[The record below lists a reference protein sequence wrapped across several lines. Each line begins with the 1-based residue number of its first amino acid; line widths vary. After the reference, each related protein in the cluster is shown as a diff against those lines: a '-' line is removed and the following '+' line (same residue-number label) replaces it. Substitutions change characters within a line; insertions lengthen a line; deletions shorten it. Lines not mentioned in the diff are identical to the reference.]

1 MKWVRQWLLLLIICF
16 WINTLFAQKKAVQL
30 NFAQGKILDI
40 YPNFPER
47 KNHGV
52 GTIAYQWQRNSGY
65 SASYGFAQNGVNLS
79 FHDFGN
85 RAILGLGIGLQYELQ
100 LHQHLTRKLQLI
112 ERIGMG
118 GIWNTKPYHYATNP
132 ENIVMGS
139 HLAALVS
146 VAFGLEYRLI
156 PTLNLSAEGMFWHSS
171 NMHARLPNV
180 GMNTPS
186 FRVGLAYAFQTQNE
200 TITPSE
206 KLNLPNQWELQT
218 RFALGFNEAG
228 GTARPVNTP
237 LYWKQLLSLGV
248 AYRFKSIHRVSV
260 NLETYYDGANRIWN
274 EALERDL
281 AHPYL
286 ASSVV
291 AIMFGHE
298 FIYGHFGFVIN
309 AGLNLYNPTYDYLL
323 SEIFESLSRGGLKK
337 YVPGRF
343 AMRYYFSLPE
353 KHFAS
358 NFIQFGVKSHFTQA
372 DFLEMGIGM
381 IISKPKARAK

>member
-1 MKWVRQWLLLLIICF
+1 MKWVHQWLLLLMICF
-16 WINTLFAQKKAVQL
+16 CVNKLYAQKKAIQL
-30 NFAQGKILDI
+30 SFAQGKILDI

-47 KNHGV
+47 KNHQ
-52 GTIAYQWQRNSGY
+52 IASLAYQWQNNSGY
-65 SASYGFAQNGVNLS
+65 SARFGFAQNAINLS

-85 RAILGLGIGLQYELQ
+85 RAILGLGVGLQYELQ
-100 LHQHLTRKLQLI
+100 LHQHLSKKLQLI

-118 GIWNTKPYHYATNP
+118 GIWNTKPYHYADNP

-146 VAFGLEYRLI
+146 VAFGLDYRLT
-156 PTLNLSAEGMFWHSS
+156 PTLNLSAEGVFWHSS

-186 FRVGLAYAFQTQNE
+186 FRVGLAHAFKIND
-200 TITPSE
+200 E
-206 KLNLPNQWELQT
+206 KAIQIAKLQLPNQWELQT

-237 LYWKQLLSLGV
+237 LYWKQLFSLGV
-248 AYRFKSIHRVSV
+248 AYRYKSIHRVSV
-260 NLETYYDGANRIWN
+260 NLETYYDGANRVWN

-281 AHPYL
+281 ANPYL

-291 AIMFGHE
+291 ALMIGHE
-298 FIYGHFGFVIN
+298 FIYGHFGFVVN
-309 AGLNLYNPTYDYLL
+309 AGLNLYNPTYNYLL
-323 SEIFESLSRGGLKK
+323 SEVFDNLSRGGLKK

-343 AMRYYFSLPE
+343 AMRYYLNLPE
-353 KHFAS
+353 KTTAS
-358 NFIQFGVKSHFTQA
+358 SFIQFGVKSHFTQA
-372 DFLEMGIGM
+372 DFLEIGIGM
-381 IISKPKARAK
+381 IISKPKVPRK